1 MFDHAAAYEAATRCE
16 LLSIGGL
23 MKASPVEEGGRRLLY
38 IEASNESRDYQ
49 GEVVLTRALADSAD
63 YYLRYGN
70 LDLDHVTVTG
80 PRRGPP
86 NYALYEI
93 GRPVEVQAS
102 RGRTFVKAELYQ
114 GDGPMAVNATAV
126 WDSVTR
132 LRPAQRWYP
141 SVGGSVLDRQAEIG
155 PDGRKRVVVT
165 KVRWTNIGLSKTP
178 VNLTVPTVS
187 TVPIG
192 ALTKA
197 WGAEGLDLTKALEMA
212 GAGSDAAALSGG
224 AALQKQNLDPAVQSY
239 WSFREK
245 MAGAVRAKQVPL
257 NARAIARHAEQAH
270 GLDPDTAT
278 EWAERMLAALQ
289 ATRSQRTPSTD
300 KEKPRAR

>member
-1 MFDHAAAYEAATRCE
+1 MFDHAAAYEAASRCE

-23 MKASPVEEGGRRLLY
+23 MKAAPVEEGGRRLLY

-49 GEVVLTRALADSAD
+49 GEVVLTRALRDSAD

-86 NYALYEI
+86 DYALYEI
-93 GRPVEVQAS
+93 GRPVEVQAT
-102 RGRTFVKAELYQ
+102 RGRTFVKAELFQ
-114 GDGPMAVNATAV
+114 GDAPVAANARAV
-126 WDSVTR
+126 WDSLTR

-141 SVGGSVLDRQAEIG
+141 SVGGAVLDRQEEVG

-197 WGAEGLDLTKALEMA
+197 WGAHGLDLTKALEMA
-212 GAGSDAAALSGG
+212 GGTDSAELSGG
-224 AALQKQNLDPAVQSY
+224 AALRRQSLDRTPQSY
-239 WSFREK
+239 WSFRETV
-245 MAGAVRAKQVPL
+245 AGAVRRKQVAL
-257 NARAIARHAEQAH
+257 NARAIARHAREAL
-270 GLDPDTAT
+270 GLDADAAT
-278 EWAERMLAALQ
+278 EWTERFLEALAR
-289 ATRSQRTPSTD
+289 RSPSRQT
-300 KEKPRAR
+300 KETTNG